1 MDKLVKEYLKN
12 KISKITNQSFN
23 GNLNQ
28 FYSTNKTFSIFV
40 QNYNLATVLKRMN
53 FTISEEDYINTL
65 NELVS
70 IKANIKNESKEKQ
83 KKLVN
88 RKKVEGFVDSLI
100 VAFITGAVIGIILLN
115 LYSKIVQ
122 NI

>member
-1 MDKLVKEYLKN
+1 
-12 KISKITNQSFN
+12 
-23 GNLNQ
+23 
-28 FYSTNKTFSIFV
+28 
-40 QNYNLATVLKRMN
+40 MN

-100 VAFITGAVIGIILLN
+100 VAFITGAFIGIILLN